1 MAGTAGAG
9 LGDPGLEAL
18 AEALRALAPGREP
31 AGGGP
36 GASGVAEAEARLAA
50 VEAEV
55 KDAEDLAARK
65 RDEVAEAKRQ
75 LDLLRKKQD
84 PAWRDWGDAF
94 GEGLPDEVLAKVAG
108 MLVTQNEAEWAAQRK
123 EWGWDEEHIQQKMEK
138 RNLDGNCLFVFAM
151 VSKEW
156 RKAQLKVGGPL
167 CTRVGSDVTAPG
179 SVALV
184 KWALAECPSEQW
196 PSTIAEAAARYG
208 HLELVQWLHGE
219 GGFTIDET
227 PRNVPNVRAV
237 PCRIDERMR
246 FVIAEAAR
254 SGNLELVRWLRGKGC
269 KWDDKACALAAER
282 GHIEV
287 LQWLRAND
295 CPWDWSTCNAAAGHG
310 QLDTLCWARVNGCDW
325 NAGTCGCAARRGHL
339 EVLQWLRTNGCPWD
353 KWTCH
358 NAVAYG
364 HVEVLRW
371 ARENGCPWDTWVR
384 DDAAAELGYT
394 DDLGNLE

>member
-50 VEAEV
+50 LEAEV

-167 CTRVGSDVTAPG
+167 CTRVGSDVIAPG

-184 KWALAECPSEQW
+184 KWALEEGCPRENEDGV
-196 PSTIAEAAARYG
+196 TMAEAAAPYG
-208 HLELVQWLHGE
+208 HLELVKWLCGE
-219 GGFTIDET
+219 GGFAMDEGT
-227 PRNVPNVRAV
+227 SVMAGARFSRNQ
-237 PCRIDERMR
+237 
-246 FVIAEAAR
+246 
-254 SGNLELVRWLRGKGC
+254 ELVDWL
-269 KWDDKACALAAER
+269 
-282 GHIEV
+282 
-287 LQWLRAND
+287 Q
-295 CPWDWSTCNAAAGHG
+295 
-310 QLDTLCWARVNGCDW
+310 
-325 NAGTCGCAARRGHL
+325 
-339 EVLQWLRTNGCPWD
+339 
-353 KWTCH
+353 
-358 NAVAYG
+358 
-364 HVEVLRW
+364 
-371 ARENGCPWDTWVR
+371 
-384 DDAAAELGYT
+384 AELSASH
-394 DDLGNLE
+394 